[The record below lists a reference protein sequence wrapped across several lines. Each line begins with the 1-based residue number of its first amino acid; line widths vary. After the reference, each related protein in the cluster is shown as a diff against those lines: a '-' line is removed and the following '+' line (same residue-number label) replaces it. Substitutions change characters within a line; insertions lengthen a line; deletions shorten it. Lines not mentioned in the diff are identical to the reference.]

1 MSKIQELGKSGEEI
15 VATYL
20 KRNGY
25 KILEKNFRCK
35 FGEIDLI
42 AKKKGLLS
50 FIEVK
55 TRKKITYGTPAEAVN
70 YIKKKHMYKTSE
82 YYILKNNVD
91 RKDITLDVVEVYFY
105 TEKDF
110 RIIHIKRAIEDCPL

>member
-1 MSKIQELGKSGEEI
+1 MNKTQELGKSGEEI

-42 AKKKGLLS
+42 AKKKGVLS

-55 TRKKITYGTPAEAVN
+55 TRKRITYGAPAEAVN
-70 YIKKKHMYKTSE
+70 YIKKKHIYKTSE
-82 YYILKNNVD
+82 YYILKNNVEK
-91 RKDITLDVVEVYFY
+91 KDITLDVVEVYFY

>member
-55 TRKKITYGTPAEAVN
+55 TRASGAYGLPSEAVN
-70 YIKKKHMYKTSE
+70 KRKIANITKGIKKYIYINKLENKFIRIDLIELFYKNKKF
-82 YYILKNNVD
+82 YIN
-91 RKDITLDVVEVYFY
+91 
-105 TEKDF
+105 
-110 RIIHIKRAIEDCPL
+110 HIKQII